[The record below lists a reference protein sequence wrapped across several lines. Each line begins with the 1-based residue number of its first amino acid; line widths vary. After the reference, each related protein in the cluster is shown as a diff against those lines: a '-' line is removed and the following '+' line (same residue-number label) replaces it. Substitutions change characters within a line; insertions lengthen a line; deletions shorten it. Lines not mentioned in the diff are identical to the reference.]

1 MSDLAADDA
10 PFDFQTDVLDAS
22 QTVPVLVD
30 FWAPWCGPCRV
41 LGPTLDR
48 LADAAD
54 GRWRLVKVN
63 TDEHPERMQAFGIRG
78 IPAVKLFSDGA
89 VVGEFTGA
97 LPEPE
102 VRRWLDAHLPSPAR
116 RRYDAGVAA
125 LGAGDRAVARDELAA
140 ALGAEPE
147 ASWALDARL
156 QLARLVVFDAPEQAV
171 GLAAG
176 IPSSEAEAV
185 TTLAEALQQAPD
197 ALPASPARDRYAD
210 GLRALRAGDVDAGL
224 AAFIEVVQR
233 DRAYQDDGARKVI
246 VALFQTLGEGDAV
259 VQKHRPVFNRS
270 LY

>member
-1 MSDLAADDA
+1 MPDAA
-10 PFDFQTDVLDAS
+10 FDFQTDVLDAS
-22 QTVPVLVD
+22 QAAPVLVD

-54 GRWRLVKVN
+54 GRWSLVKVN
-63 TDEHPERMQAFGIRG
+63 TDEHPELMQAFGIRG

-116 RRYDAGVAA
+116 RAYDAARAA
-125 LGAGDRAVARDELAA
+125 LDAGDRDAARDGLAA
-140 ALGAEPE
+140 ALDAEPE

-156 QLARLVVFDAPEQAV
+156 QLARLVVFDAPERAAE
-171 GLAAG
+171 LAAG
-176 IPSSEAEAV
+176 IPSSEAEAIG
-185 TTLAEALQQAPD
+185 TLAAALQQDPD
-197 ALPASPARDRYAD
+197 ALPPSPTRDRYAQ
-210 GLRALRAGDVDAGL
+210 GLRALRTGALDDGL
-224 AAFIEVVQR
+224 AAFVEVVQR
-233 DRAYQDDGARKVI
+233 DRAYQEDGARKII
-246 VALFQTLGEGDAV
+246 VALFQTLGEDDPV